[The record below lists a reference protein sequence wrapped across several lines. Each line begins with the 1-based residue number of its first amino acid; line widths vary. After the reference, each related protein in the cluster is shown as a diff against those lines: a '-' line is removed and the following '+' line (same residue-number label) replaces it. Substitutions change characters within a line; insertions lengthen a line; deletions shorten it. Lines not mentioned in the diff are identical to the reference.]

1 MGEKDITEKQLEEYN
16 DVFADILNTI
26 LFNGRPVVGED
37 ELEDVMTKSQY
48 KSDRGILHEQERD
61 IAKYWKR
68 RKIRLAVFGLENQS
82 KTDPY
87 MPVRIMG
94 YDGQSYRSQM
104 VKKENGGNISI
115 EPVVTLVLYFGTS
128 RWKSRSLYDCM
139 DVPEVLKPYV
149 SNYSINVC
157 EIAYLTEKQI
167 ATFTS
172 DFRIVADYC
181 RQMRV
186 NKEYIPSDDVIR
198 HVDSV
203 LKLMSVISG
212 DNRFQEFRQTNTG
225 GDIKMHDVI
234 DKAIDKGRQEGRQEG
249 RREGMIA
256 QYIET
261 SKEFGAGDT
270 DIIMGLIKKF
280 NMSEQEAKRKLLQQL
295 M

>member
-1 MGEKDITEKQLEEYN
+1 MESKIDI
-16 DVFADILNTI
+16 I
-26 LFNGRPVVGED
+26 
-37 ELEDVMTKSQY
+37 
-48 KSDRGILHEQERD
+48 
-61 IAKYWKR
+61 
-68 RKIRLAVFGLENQS
+68 
-82 KTDPY
+82 
-87 MPVRIMG
+87 
-94 YDGQSYRSQM
+94 
-104 VKKENGGNISI
+104 KKEI
-115 EPVVTLVLYFGTS
+115 
-128 RWKSRSLYDCM
+128 C
-139 DVPEVLKPYV
+139 
-149 SNYSINVC
+149 NVC

-234 DKAIDKGRQEGRQEG
+234 DKAIDKGRQEGR
-249 RREGMIA
+249 REGMIA

>member
-1 MGEKDITEKQLEEYN
+1 MGEN
-16 DVFADILNTI
+16 
-26 LFNGRPVVGED
+26 
-37 ELEDVMTKSQY
+37 
-48 KSDRGILHEQERD
+48 
-61 IAKYWKR
+61 
-68 RKIRLAVFGLENQS
+68 
-82 KTDPY
+82 
-87 MPVRIMG
+87 
-94 YDGQSYRSQM
+94 
-104 VKKENGGNISI
+104 
-115 EPVVTLVLYFGTS
+115 
-128 RWKSRSLYDCM
+128 
-139 DVPEVLKPYV
+139 
-149 SNYSINVC
+149 
-157 EIAYLTEKQI
+157 
-167 ATFTS
+167 
-172 DFRIVADYC
+172 
-181 RQMRV
+181 
-186 NKEYIPSDDVIR
+186 IR